1 MGAAVMPTITAAEV
15 AMTRT
20 GAVMKGRMKR
30 SSHSTEVL
38 AADEIEIAPVHDR
51 KGDGN
56 VVIFLVFG
64 GVLGGGRGVGVSAR
78 VASRKLK
85 TKTKNFSELQ
95 MRVYNE
101 IRKPLRSAHSAQAA
115 TGNYPHRALK
125 AKRGLCLFK

>member
-38 AADEIEIAPVHDR
+38 ADEIEIAPVHDR

-64 GVLGGGRGVGVSAR
+64 GVLGGGRGVGVSHGVSAR

-101 IRKPLRSAHSAQAA
+101 IRKPLRSAHSVRKQQLA
-115 TGNYPHRALK
+115 TTRTE
-125 AKRGLCLFK
+125 R

>member
-1 MGAAVMPTITAAEV
+1 
-15 AMTRT
+15 MTRT

-30 SSHSTEVL
+30 SSHSTEEVL
-38 AADEIEIAPVHDR
+38 ADEIEIAPVHDR

-101 IRKPLRSAHSAQAA
+101 TRKPLRSAHSAQAA

>member
-1 MGAAVMPTITAAEV
+1 
-15 AMTRT
+15 
-20 GAVMKGRMKR
+20 
-30 SSHSTEVL
+30 
-38 AADEIEIAPVHDR
+38 
-51 KGDGN
+51 
-56 VVIFLVFG
+56 
-64 GVLGGGRGVGVSAR
+64 VSAR

-125 AKRGLCLFK
+125 AKRGLCLFLNNKIFVLPLPRDSLTLTAAA

>member
-38 AADEIEIAPVHDR
+38 ADEIEIAPVHDR

-101 IRKPLRSAHSAQAA
+101 IRKPLRSAHSVRKQQLA
-115 TGNYPHRALK
+115 TTRTE
-125 AKRGLCLFK
+125 R